1 MNEKLHE
8 LELLL
13 QSRDHK
19 IQFLEE
25 EHKKEVLRAAK
36 AEDVTKTYRY
46 EKIDGKICNTIR
58 AMKFTMCYIFL
69 NIEIVFLISET
80 R

>member
-25 EHKKEVLRAAK
+25 EHKNEVLRAAK

-46 EKIDGKICNTIR
+46 DKIDGKNLKHYKDKIEVINTYDFR
-58 AMKFTMCYIFL
+58 YSALQK
-69 NIEIVFLISET
+69 NS
-80 R
+80 

>member
-25 EHKKEVLRAAK
+25 EHKNEVLRAAK

-46 EKIDGKICNTIR
+46 DKIDGKNL
-58 AMKFTMCYIFL
+58 KHYKDNDIFL
-69 NIEIVFLISET
+69 LLCAQYSSTLKFHI
-80 R
+80 

>member
-25 EHKKEVLRAAK
+25 EHKNEVLRAAK

-46 EKIDGKICNTIR
+46 DKIDGKNLQHYKDIFI
-58 AMKFTMCYIFL
+58 TMCSIFI
-69 NIEIVFLISET
+69 NIEISYMI
-80 R
+80 

>member
-25 EHKKEVLRAAK
+25 EHKKGVLRAAK

-46 EKIDGKICNTIR
+46 DKIDGKNLQHY
-58 AMKFTMCYIFL
+58 FNTMCSVF
-69 NIEIVFLISET
+69 IEIEISFLISET